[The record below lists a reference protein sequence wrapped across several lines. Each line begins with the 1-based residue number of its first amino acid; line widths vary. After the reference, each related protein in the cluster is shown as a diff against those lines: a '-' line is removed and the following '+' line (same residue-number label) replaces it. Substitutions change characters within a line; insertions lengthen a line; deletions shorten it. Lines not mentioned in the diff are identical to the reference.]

1 MNDTPIATEK
11 GRRTEQAFVQA
22 ARTVFAEKGYLA
34 AKISDIA
41 AAAGRSPGS
50 FYNYHESK
58 RQLLEHLLDEF
69 QDRILTDTRDQ
80 LTADP
85 ARNIDTAVRVY
96 WSLYR
101 DYLPEMIG
109 AFQLSMTDP
118 AFGRWW
124 RTRRAQGIDAVLG
137 VFRSVEHRGTD
148 IGLDKHLFAS
158 AIVSMLDSFCWNW
171 FVTGRDDTISER
183 TEEEAIGTLV
193 EIWRRGLVVPADRPT
208 PSDS

>member
-22 ARTVFAEKGYLA
+22 ARKVFAEKGYLA

-96 WSLYR
+96 WGLYR

-171 FVTGRDDTISER
+171 FVTGRDETLRER
-183 TEEEAIGTLV
+183 SEEEAIATLV
-193 EIWRRGLVVPADRPT
+193 EIWRRGLVVPADRPS
-208 PSDS
+208 PHDS

>member
-1 MNDTPIATEK
+1 MSETPIATEK
-11 GRRTEQAFVQA
+11 GRRTEQAFVRA

-34 AKISDIA
+34 TKISDIA

-58 RQLLEHLLDEF
+58 RQLLEHLLEEF
-69 QDRILTDTRDQ
+69 QTRVLEDTRAN

-85 ARNIDTAVRVY
+85 AQNIDSTVRAY
-96 WSLYR
+96 WSSYR

-118 AFGRWW
+118 TFAAWW
-124 RTRRAQGIDAVLG
+124 RSRRAQGIEGVLD
-137 VFRSVEHRGTD
+137 VFRSADGRRTD

-158 AIVSMLDSFCWNW
+158 AIVSMLESFCWTW
-171 FVTGRDDTISER
+171 FVTGGDETVSGRS
-183 TEEEAIGTLV
+183 EEEAIATLV
-193 EIWRRGLVVPADRPT
+193 EIWRRGLVPPADDTAR
-208 PSDS
+208 S